1 MSLCH
6 KKSLCLP
13 ISPKGLCIAPLLS
26 FLYVGFLHQIRMF
39 MSTYITQGTLHCPLY
54 KISTVNSFRVPMSTC
69 ITQVVSMSTYITQQ
83 FFKVSMSTCITQ
95 VVSQEVS
102 MSTYI
107 TQGTLHCPLCKFY
120 THLFSVTKF

>member
-1 MSLCH
+1 MIYVYLYHQSSQ
-6 KKSLCLP
+6 KSLCLP

-69 ITQVVSMSTYITQQ
+69 ITQVVSMSTYITQ
-83 FFKVSMSTCITQ
+83 
-95 VVSQEVS
+95 
-102 MSTYI
+102 
-107 TQGTLHCPLCKFY
+107 GTLHCPLCKFI
-120 THLFSVTKF
+120 TVVKF

>member
-1 MSLCH
+1 MIYVYLYHPSSQ
-6 KKSLCLP
+6 KSLCLP

-54 KISTVNSFRVPMSTC
+54 KISTFKSFSPYDYLYHPSSLHVYLYHPRDPALPPLLISHTFVFYNKK
-69 ITQVVSMSTYITQQ
+69 IVLI
-83 FFKVSMSTCITQ
+83 
-95 VVSQEVS
+95 VS

-107 TQGTLHCPLCKFY
+107 TQGSFK
-120 THLFSVTKF
+120 